1 MPIQVTTVY
10 TKERL
15 LRFNNFVVRSKGWM
29 WILMAACTLIVGA
42 AYGLLLSLGERDRMV
57 EWGFFFILFL
67 DLFYFSMTVLL
78 PRFTVK
84 KAKNLDTSVQYAF
97 DVDAF
102 FAEAKNQYV
111 DEKTTVKYTMLKRVV
126 CRDGELYLLIS
137 SVNAYIVDVSALSHE
152 DALLLKRILEEKLT
166 PKRVKWELS

>member
-137 SVNAYIVDVSALSHE
+137 SVPPSFINASISRNVSAISSP
-152 DALLLKRILEEKLT
+152 APRANF
-166 PKRVKWELS
+166 VV

>member
-57 EWGFFFILFL
+57 EWGFFFILF
-67 DLFYFSMTVLL
+67 S
-78 PRFTVK
+78 
-84 KAKNLDTSVQYAF
+84 
-97 DVDAF
+97 
-102 FAEAKNQYV
+102 
-111 DEKTTVKYTMLKRVV
+111 
-126 CRDGELYLLIS
+126 IS
-137 SVNAYIVDVSALSHE
+137 SVSIMLGTVLKITELFSICRAISSQYFSPVSSC
-152 DALLLKRILEEKLT
+152 ILNTE
-166 PKRVKWELS
+166 